1 MTSDAPQPRL
11 PITALIAASL
21 FFNGT
26 GYAATLPYTGIVA
39 IDGLGFSNAD
49 YALVLSAGS
58 VAGVLPRLR
67 WATCRTASATGAC
80 WCCSPR

>member
-39 IDGLGFSNAD
+39 IEGLGFSNAD
-49 YALVLSAGS
+49 YALVLMLAHR
-58 VAGVLPRLR
+58 VFEPRL
-67 WATCRTASATGAC
+67 AAAG
-80 WCCSPR
+80 